1 MRPRESGLMQNR
13 AVIRD
18 RPLGAVLALVIAGN
32 ALTACA
38 GAPPA
43 PSSTGAVPTE
53 EPLGPFPTELVEGLR
68 TDPDVFYTDVV
79 QCGTG
84 PCQPP
89 ADVLAPAEGAD
100 LPTVVLLN
108 GGGKLFTE
116 RRYQAPLAAELAKRG
131 AVVFL
136 IAYRGISTAS
146 YDQDSWSD
154 ARCAIRYAR
163 AHTEEYGGDPSRVV
177 VVGHSQ
183 GGLMG
188 LDIAIHP
195 EEEAEGCL
203 DDGSAIPDG
212 VIALG
217 SPPPSLRGVSD
228 SAPPLWL
235 FSGSEDPRAD
245 ADVEPLRDVGFD
257 AESDVLPGVTHD
269 GITDPAAAPEVVDL
283 IVEALE
289 SI

>member
-1 MRPRESGLMQNR
+1 MR
-13 AVIRD
+13 
-18 RPLGAVLALVIAGN
+18 N
-32 ALTACA
+32 ALPRLPRLAFVAMIVTLTGCT
-38 GAPPA
+38 APPSA
-43 PSSTGAVPTE
+43 TSSPTPDNRPTPP
-53 EPLGPFPTELVEGLR
+53 PLGPFASDLAAGLR
-68 TDPDVFYTDVV
+68 TDVDLLYTDVV
-79 QCGTG
+79 DCGAA
-84 PCQPP
+84 PCRVPG
-89 ADVLAPAEGAD
+89 DVLAPAGAAI

-116 RRYQAPLAAELAKRG
+116 RRYQAPLAVELAKRG

-136 IAYRGISTAS
+136 IAYRGLSTGS
-146 YDQDSWSD
+146 YSDQDSWSD

-163 AHTEEYGGDPSRVV
+163 AHTADYGGDPNRVV

-195 EEEAEGCL
+195 EEEAEACL
-203 DDGSAIPDG
+203 AGGSAIPDG

-217 SPPPSLRGVSD
+217 SPRPSIHGAAD
-228 SAPPLWL
+228 SGPPLWL
-235 FSGSEDPRAD
+235 FSGSKDRPAEAY
-245 ADVEPLRDVGFD
+245 AQLLRDAGFD
-257 AESDVLPGVTHD
+257 AKARVLPGVTHD

-283 IVEALE
+283 IVEALR

>member
-1 MRPRESGLMQNR
+1 LPSQP
-13 AVIRD
+13 V
-18 RPLGAVLALVIAGN
+18 LGAFSSDLVD
-32 ALTACA
+32 
-38 GAPPA
+38 
-43 PSSTGAVPTE
+43 
-53 EPLGPFPTELVEGLR
+53 GLQ
-68 TDPDVFYTDVV
+68 TDVDMFYTDVV
-79 QCGTG
+79 DCGATPCLPTG
-84 PCQPP
+84 
-89 ADVLAPAEGAD
+89 DVLAPAEGAV

-116 RRYQAPLAAELAKRG
+116 RRYQAPLAVELASRG

-136 IAYRGISTAS
+136 IAYRGITTGS
-146 YDQDSWSD
+146 YSDQDSWSD

-183 GGLMG
+183 GALMG

-203 DDGSAIPDG
+203 ADGSAIPDG

-217 SPPPSLRGVSD
+217 SPRPSLAGVAD

-235 FSGSEDPRAD
+235 FSGSEDTVAGD
-245 ADVEPLRDVGFD
+245 WVDELRDRGFD
-257 AESDVLPGVTHD
+257 AEGQVLPGVTHD
-269 GITDPAAAPEVVDL
+269 EITDPVAVPGIVDL

>member
-1 MRPRESGLMQNR
+1 MLRIVQDRTIRNR
-13 AVIRD
+13 TRLARVLGPAV
-18 RPLGAVLALVIAGN
+18 AL

-38 GAPPA
+38 GSA
-43 PSSTGAVPTE
+43 PSASTAAAVPSQ
-53 EPLGPFPTELVEGLR
+53 PALGAFSSDLVDGLR
-68 TDPDVFYTDVV
+68 TDVDVLYTDVTD
-79 QCGTG
+79 CGGT
-84 PCQPP
+84 PCRVPG
-89 ADVLAPAEGAD
+89 DVLAPANDAD

-116 RRYQAPLAAELAKRG
+116 RRYQAPLAVELAKRG

-136 IAYRGISTAS
+136 MAYRGISTAN
-146 YDQDSWSD
+146 YDQDSFSD

-188 LDIAIHP
+188 LEIAVHP
-195 EEEAEGCL
+195 EEEAEACL
-203 DDGSAIPDG
+203 ADGSAIPDA

-217 SPPPSLRGVSD
+217 SPRPSLYGAAD
-228 SAPPLWL
+228 SAPPMWL
-235 FSGSEDPRAD
+235 FAGSEDRPAEAD
-245 ADVEPLRDVGFD
+245 AELLRDGGFD
-257 AESDVLPGVTHD
+257 AVGQVLPGVTHD
-269 GITDPAAAPEVVDL
+269 GITDPVAAPEIVDL
-283 IVEALE
+283 IVEVLD

>member
-1 MRPRESGLMQNR
+1 LIVRRLGLG
-13 AVIRD
+13 V
-18 RPLGAVLALVIAGN
+18 VAL

-38 GAPPA
+38 GSAGST
-43 PSSTGAVPTE
+43 PSASPTVPLPSQPELGA
-53 EPLGPFPTELVEGLR
+53 FASELVDGLR
-68 TDPDVFYTDVV
+68 TDVDLVYTEVV
-79 QCGTG
+79 DCGPT
-84 PCQPP
+84 PCRPQG
-89 ADVLAPAEGAD
+89 DVLAPEGGAT

-116 RRYQAPLAAELAKRG
+116 RRYQAPIAVELAERG

-136 IAYRGISTAS
+136 IAYRGFSTGS
-146 YDQDSWSD
+146 YVEQDSWSD

-183 GGLMG
+183 GALMG
-188 LDIAIHP
+188 LDIALHP
-195 EEEAEGCL
+195 EEEADGCL
-203 DDGSAIPDG
+203 ADGSAIPDG

-217 SPPPSLRGVSD
+217 SPRPSLAGAAD

-235 FSGSEDPRAD
+235 FSGSEDDISGDWAKG
-245 ADVEPLRDVGFD
+245 LRDRGFD
-257 AESDVLPGVTHD
+257 AEGQVLPGLTHD
-269 GITDPAAAPEVVDL
+269 DITDPAAAPQIVDL

>member
-1 MRPRESGLMQNR
+1 MPLVGRLGL
-13 AVIRD
+13 AVV
-18 RPLGAVLALVIAGN
+18 ALALA
-32 ALTACA
+32 ACA
-38 GAPPA
+38 GSA
-43 PSSTGAVPTE
+43 PSASPTVALPSQPALGA
-53 EPLGPFPTELVEGLR
+53 FSSDLVDGLR
-68 TDPDVFYTDVV
+68 TEVDVSYTEVV
-79 QCGTG
+79 DCGPT
-84 PCQPP
+84 PCRPQG
-89 ADVLAPAEGAD
+89 DILAPADGAD

-136 IAYRGISTAS
+136 IAYRGFSTGS
-146 YDQDSWSD
+146 YVEQDSWSD

-163 AHTEEYGGDPSRVV
+163 AHTEEYGGDPGRVV

-188 LDIAIHP
+188 LDIATHP
-195 EEEAEGCL
+195 EEDAQGCL
-203 DDGSAIPDG
+203 ADGSAIPDG

-217 SPPPSLRGVSD
+217 SPRPSLAGVAD

-235 FSGSEDPRAD
+235 YSGSED
-245 ADVEPLRDVGFD
+245 DVAGDWAEGLRDRGFD
-257 AESDVLPGVTHD
+257 AEAQVLPGVTHD
-269 GITDPAAAPEVVDL
+269 GITDPAAAPEIVDL

>member
-1 MRPRESGLMQNR
+1 MQDRTMKNRPGLAR
-13 AVIRD
+13 VAGLAVS
-18 RPLGAVLALVIAGN
+18 L

-38 GAPPA
+38 GSSPSASTAPPA
-43 PSSTGAVPTE
+43 LSQPGLGAFPSD
-53 EPLGPFPTELVEGLR
+53 LVEGLR
-68 TDPDVFYTDVV
+68 TDVDLFYTDVLD
-79 QCGTG
+79 CGPMTCRPQG
-84 PCQPP
+84 
-89 ADVLAPAEGAD
+89 DVLAPTDGAE

-116 RRYQAPLAAELAKRG
+116 RRYQAPLAVELANRG

-136 IAYRGISTAS
+136 IAYRGLSTGS
-146 YDQDSWSD
+146 YSDQDSWSD

-163 AHTEEYGGDPSRVV
+163 ANTEEYGGDPSRVV

-188 LDIAIHP
+188 LDIATHP
-195 EEEAEGCL
+195 EEEAEACL
-203 DDGSAIPDG
+203 ADGSAIPDG

-217 SPPPSLRGVSD
+217 SPRPSLHGVAD

-235 FSGSEDPRAD
+235 FSGSEDRPAD
-245 ADVEPLRDVGFD
+245 AYAEMLQDRGFD
-257 AESDVLPGVTHD
+257 AEVQILPGVTHD
-269 GITDPAAAPEVVDL
+269 GITDPVAAPEIVDL
-283 IVEALE
+283 IVEALD